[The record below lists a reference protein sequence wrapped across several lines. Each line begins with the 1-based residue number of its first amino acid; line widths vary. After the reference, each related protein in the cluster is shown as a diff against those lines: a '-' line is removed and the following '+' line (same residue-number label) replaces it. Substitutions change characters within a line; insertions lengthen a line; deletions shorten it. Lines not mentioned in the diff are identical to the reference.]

1 MLLATNEV
9 DAESRR
15 KYLFDIL
22 ESESLY
28 PHFQPIVD
36 LKNNVVIGHEALI
49 RGPAGT
55 VMASPG
61 ALFQTAIENNLLHTL
76 ELLSR
81 RKSLEAFA
89 ELNPGGQ
96 LFLNISASLLGTPEH
111 TEGFTAELLQELGI
125 SIQDIVIELSEQ
137 HPFDQQGLTHA
148 AVEHYRNMGFQVA
161 VDDLGTGY
169 SGLKLWSE
177 LKPEY
182 VKIDR
187 HFISD
192 IDSDP
197 VKREFV
203 RSIYNI
209 SNTMGCKVIAEGI
222 ERQEEVKTIKELGI
236 NIGQGFYL
244 GYPSPEPQTVEPP
257 AADVYESA
265 NAPRVENCET
275 AHSLLRNAPT
285 VSIQDTVLSVS
296 DLFRTHPEL
305 SSLPVVHEGIPQG
318 VVRRSSLFE
327 LFSTQYGRALYG
339 KKPVERILS
348 HDVLIVDA
356 GMSLDEV
363 SRLITENEQNV
374 IQQDLII
381 TQNDLYVGM
390 GNVRDL
396 LKRLTELKVQNAQ
409 YANPLTLLPGNV
421 PINNEVDALLN
432 QSADFHVAYFD
443 LNNFKPFNDCYGY
456 SKGDQVIRLLGE
468 LLVQHASYDSN
479 FIGHVGGDDFVVIY
493 RSPDWQLSCE
503 RIIREFDKAVKGF
516 YCDADLKAGGIW
528 ASDRQDNRTFFSFL
542 GLAVGVVHPD
552 PCCCNSFHEVAELA
566 AMAKKEAKKS
576 AESAMFVSRRRC
588 ITTSVADSLKCF
600 A

>member
-1 MLLATNEV
+1 MSLAMGEV
-9 DAESRR
+9 DAQSRR
-15 KYLFDIL
+15 EFLLEIL
-22 ESESLY
+22 EKESLY

-36 LKNNVVIGHEALI
+36 VKNNSVIGHEALI

-76 ELLSR
+76 ELLCR
-81 RKSLEAFA
+81 RRSLEEFA
-89 ELNPGGQ
+89 QLKPGGK

-125 SIQDIVIELSEQ
+125 SIKDIVIELSEQ
-137 HPFDQQGLTHA
+137 HPFDQYGVTHA
-148 AVEHYRNMGFQVA
+148 AVEHYRKMGFEVA

-187 HFISD
+187 HFISE
-192 IDSDP
+192 IDKDA

-209 SNTMGCKVIAEGI
+209 SNTMGCSVIAEGI
-222 ERQEEVKTIKELGI
+222 ERQEEVKTLLQLGI

-244 GYPSPEPQTVEPP
+244 GYPSPEPQIVEAHFCTAFELQQPMQNQ
-257 AADVYESA
+257 SG
-265 NAPRVENCET
+265 ET
-275 AHSLLRNAPT
+275 AMSLLRHAPA
-285 VSIQDTVLSVS
+285 VSVDDTVLTVSELFITHS
-296 DLFRTHPEL
+296 DL
-305 SSLPVVHEGIPQG
+305 SSFPVVQNGIPQG

-339 KKPVERILS
+339 NKPVSRILAR
-348 HDVLIVDA
+348 DVVVVESA
-356 GMSLDEV
+356 MNLDEV
-363 SRLITENEQNV
+363 SRLITENEQYEL
-374 IQQDLII
+374 QQDLII
-381 TQNDLYVGM
+381 TQNGHYIGM

-396 LKRLTELKVQNAQ
+396 LKRLTELKIQNAQ

-421 PINNEVDALLN
+421 PINNELDCLL
-432 QSADFHVAYFD
+432 SHSSDFHVAYFD
-443 LNNFKPFNDCYGY
+443 LNNFKPFNDRYGY

-468 LLVQHASYDSN
+468 LLVQHAAYDNN
-479 FIGHVGGDDFVVIY
+479 FVGHIGGDDFVVIY
-493 RSPDWQLSCE
+493 RTPDWELSCE
-503 RIIREFDKAVKGF
+503 RILREFDKGITGF
-516 YCDADLKAGGIW
+516 YCDADLDAGGIW
-528 ASDRQDNRTFFSFL
+528 SSDRQNNRTFFPLL

-552 PCCCNSFHEVAELA
+552 PSCCNSFHEVAELA
-566 AMAKKEAKKS
+566 AAAKKEAKKAAGS
-576 AESAMFVSRRRC
+576 SLFVSRRRC
-588 ITTSVADSLKCF
+588 ISVTDADALKCP